1 MLDDKG
7 LPLDMPADARRHLA
21 AATTAWDDEDA
32 AAGHVAA
39 AVRTA
44 PDALGVRIGA
54 YKFYLYRHRLAEAAA
69 EADIILRM
77 AARRLQIAPD
87 WRDVAAGDADFPGAT
102 PWTRLYLQ
110 TLVALGYGLARQ
122 GHAADGVAVLEK
134 AQGLDPADPFGAGRL
149 LAVVRRG
156 GSEDEED

>member
-7 LPLDMPADARRHLA
+7 LPLDMPPDARRHLA
-21 AATTAWDDEDA
+21 AATAVWDDEDA

-39 AVRTA
+39 ALAAA

-54 YKFYLYRHRLAEAAA
+54 YKFYLYRHRLAEATA
-69 EADIILRM
+69 EAEIILGM
-77 AARRLQIAPD
+77 AARRLQISPN
-87 WRDVAAGDADFPGAT
+87 WRGVAAGDADFSGAT

-110 TLVALGYGLARQ
+110 TLVALGYGLVRQ
-122 GHAADGVAVLEK
+122 GHAEDGVAALEK
-134 AQGLDPADPFGAGRL
+134 ALGLDPADPFGAGRL

-156 GSEDEED
+156 GIEDEDE

>member
-7 LPLDMPADARRHLA
+7 LPLDMPPDARRHLA
-21 AATTAWDDEDA
+21 AATAAWDDEDA

-39 AVRTA
+39 AVGTA

-54 YKFYLYRHRLAEAAA
+54 YKFYLYRHRLAEATA

-87 WRDVAAGDADFPGAT
+87 WRGVMPGDADFPGAT
-102 PWTRLYLQ
+102 PWVRLYLQ

-122 GHAADGVAVLEK
+122 GHAEDGVAALEK
-134 AQGLDPADPFGAGRL
+134 ALGLDPADPFGAGRL
-149 LAVVRRG
+149 LAVVRCG
-156 GSEDEED
+156 GIEDEED